1 MKKLIIILLV
11 LFAATISGQ
20 KEKIT
25 GEISFIS
32 SQNIYVKFADTEGI
46 EPGDTLFIMREN
58 VTTPALIVKFK
69 SSTSVA
75 ASKIAEIE
83 MFVGDKIIAFK
94 QIVESKVEEIKE
106 ETLTP
111 EQVYAKNNYKRTEKK
126 PYYGKFSVGS
136 YTFGSNLPGD
146 VATQRWRYRLSFST
160 SEFFTKKLSFDSYIN
175 FSYKTKDWGRVS
187 NNISEALKIYS
198 LNLEYKISDK
208 FVISAGR
215 KINRKVSNLGAYD
228 GVDIEYNS
236 GNNYFGAI
244 LGSRPNFT
252 DYGYNAKL
260 FQYGLYVSR
269 NDSLGIG
276 AMKNSLSIFNQT
288 NNFNTDRRFL
298 YFQHTNYFIDKLY
311 FFLSTEIDLYQREK
325 GVEKNSFNLTGFYTS
340 IRYSLNPV
348 SISLSYDARNNVIYY
363 ETYKSF
369 ADSLLD
375 YELRQ
380 GLRGRITYRFL
391 KYMTAGVNA
400 GYRTRGGDI
409 EPSKNYGGFL
419 SHSRLPL
426 VNLSASVNV
435 NLLKTSYLDGNI
447 SAIRLSKDINF
458 MNMNLTLGYR
468 RVNYTYT
475 STSYNLK
482 QDIVT
487 VELSSRILDDIYAH
501 ASYEGIFEDL
511 LTYKRLYIN
520 LSYRLR

>member
-11 LFAATISGQ
+11 LFAAVTYGQ
-20 KEKIT
+20 KEKLT

-46 EPGDTLFIMREN
+46 EQGDTLFIASKD
-58 VTTPALIVKFK
+58 VVVPALIVRFK
-69 SSTSVA
+69 SSTSIA

-83 MFVGDKIIAFK
+83 MFVGDKIIAFRR
-94 QIVESKVEEIKE
+94 IVESKEEEIIE
-106 ETLTP
+106 PSLTP
-111 EQVYAKNNYKRTEKK
+111 EQVYAKNNYKRIEKK
-126 PYYGKFSVGS
+126 PYYGKISVGS

-160 SEFFTKKLSFDSYIN
+160 SEFFTKKLVFDSYIN

-187 NNISEALKIYS
+187 NNISEALKVYS
-198 LNLEYKISDK
+198 LNLEYKLNERV
-208 FVISAGR
+208 VISAGR

-228 GVDIEYNS
+228 GVDVEYNT
-236 GNNYFGAI
+236 GNNYIGAI
-244 LGSRPNFT
+244 LGSRPNFG

-260 FQYGLYVSR
+260 FQYGLYISR
-269 NDSLGIG
+269 DDSLGIG
-276 AMKNSLSIFNQT
+276 PMKNSLSIFNQT

-298 YFQHTNYFIDKLY
+298 YFQHTNYFINKLY

-325 GVEKNSFNLTGFYTS
+325 GVEKSSFNLTGFYTS
-340 IRYSLNPV
+340 IRYSFNPV

-419 SHSRLPL
+419 SHSRLPF
-426 VNLSASVNV
+426 VNISASINV
-435 NLLKTSYLDGNI
+435 NMLNTSYLDGNI
-447 SAIRLSKDINF
+447 SAVRLSKDISF
-458 MNMNLTLGYR
+458 MNINLTLGYR
-468 RVNYTYT
+468 LVNYTYKT
-475 STSYNLK
+475 TDYQLK
-482 QDIVT
+482 QNIFT
-487 VELSSRILDDIYAH
+487 IELSSRVFNDIYAL
-501 ASYEGIFEDL
+501 ASYEGIFEDV